1 MSNVWETLSKIDC
14 SKHVEK
20 KNGFTY
26 LSWAWAWTIL
36 KQHYPTAQVT
46 KHLFQVNGNQLPY
59 MLDTDGH
66 AYVTVTVKIMPE
78 GNASAVTPLESATE
92 IMPVLNHANRPIK
105 NPNSFEV
112 NASLQR
118 CMVKA
123 IALLGLGCYIYAG
136 EDLPAT
142 SDAGGGSSLPRK
154 PAAGRTPSSNTSE
167 TCDDNTSSGGG
178 VQMPKKIASP
188 LSLEEETAMAPD
200 MESLKK
206 IYNRKLSSEWTQEER
221 QIFTNRKRQIE
232 KGVSS

>member
-1 MSNVWETLSKIDC
+1 MTNVWNTLSAIDC

-26 LSWAWAWTIL
+26 LSWAWAWSIL
-36 KQHYPTAQVT
+36 KQHYPTAHYT

-59 MLDTDGH
+59 MLDAEGN

-78 GNASAVTPLESATE
+78 NGSESITAVESATE

-123 IALLGLGCYIYAG
+123 IAALGLGCYIYAG
-136 EDLPAT
+136 EDMPMESPSAMVQAPNIKTDMKQPA
-142 SDAGGGSSLPRK
+142 
-154 PAAGRTPSSNTSE
+154 
-167 TCDDNTSSGGG
+167 
-178 VQMPKKIASP
+178 KIASP
-188 LSLEEETAMAPD
+188 LTIEQEIALAPD
-200 MESLKK
+200 LETLKR
-206 IYNRKLSSEWTQEER
+206 IYNRKLSQEWTYEQR
-221 QIFTNRKRQIE
+221 QLFTNRKKE
-232 KGVSS
+232 LEANG